1 MVRRTLRW
9 LKRLVKPVHVVG
21 KPSHT
26 CPTLRIGT
34 DYGGWVF
41 NHTLVKKDSI
51 VYSFGI
57 GEDASWDLGM
67 IKRFGVTIHGFDPT
81 PKSIRW
87 VKAQNMPAEF
97 VMHDFGLAP
106 KDGELVFHAPINPNH
121 VSLSVVERET
131 QTERIV
137 LPVRELAGIMK
148 ELGHDHIDILKMDI
162 EGSEYEV
169 IEDLLANGLAVKPA
183 KNQGPDV
190 ATLGGR
196 TVTFDGLWR
205 KAKIPEADYTAAFA
219 AAEQEYTRLLGLL
232 LAQAAVK

>member
-51 VYSFGI
+51 IYSFGI

-97 VMHDFGLAP
+97 VMHDYGIAP

-121 VSLSVVERET
+121 VSLSVVSRET
-131 QTERIV
+131 ETERIV

-169 IEDLLANGLAVKPA
+169 IEDLLA
-183 KNQGPDV
+183 
-190 ATLGGR
+190 R
-196 TVTFDGLWR
+196 
-205 KAKIPEADYTAAFA
+205 KIPIKQILVEYHHRFPGIGDAKTQASIDLLERHGYKLFNIAPS
-219 AAEQEYTRLLGLL
+219 AEEYSFIK
-232 LAQAAVK
+232 V